1 MADEERLSAEVVL
14 RPAPGFDPSEPVTSA
29 NVAAAMPSP
38 QTVRR
43 VQRYFERKGFEVGP
57 SGPLSFSITAP
68 ATLFARHFGARASG
82 AAFDLSALPRYVTR
96 AVDAI
101 VTTPPPDFGPT
112 NP

>member
-1 MADEERLSAEVVL
+1 MADEQLLSAEVVL

-29 NVAAAMPSP
+29 NVAEAMPSP
-38 QTVRR
+38 ATVQR

-68 ATLFARHFGARASG
+68 ARVFAKEFGTRSAG
-82 AAFDLSALPRYVTR
+82 APFDLSALPRHVTK